1 MNKYTKSITEKQV
14 EDLIM
19 NTINKNKRELEMAQ
33 IKPMSEKWKY
43 ATNGIY
49 FLIGKMS
56 SGKSYFLW
64 KHIYMSENLFKKP
77 YYQKIIFCSTS
88 GKLDKTSEFLSKN
101 IKTPIVYISEDD
113 LIPFLHR
120 HIKRKS
126 KYYSIVKHVLSKLK
140 KADET
145 MQRLINKY
153 DLDDIDDRINYIAQ
167 KLAQYECS
175 EYPYNTLLILDDFA
189 GSPLLTK
196 QHSELIRILTKTR
209 HYNITC
215 IIAIQTF
222 RSVSKNVKRL
232 ATDVIVYAGFS
243 KEDCESILEQ
253 TPNNLDKKTT
263 TAQYLSLPGNH
274 DRMVLNISDN
284 SMHFEIENE

>member
-1 MNKYTKSITEKQV
+1 MSQNNHNKSIAEKNV
-14 EDLIM
+14 EKLI
-19 NTINKNKRELEMAQ
+19 NETITKNKRELDMAQ
-33 IKPMSEKWKY
+33 IKPMSDNWKY

-56 SGKSYFLW
+56 SGKSYFIW
-64 KHIYMSENLFKKP
+64 KHIYMSEQLYKKP
-77 YYQKIIFCSTS
+77 YYHKIIFCSTS

-101 IKTPIVYISEDD
+101 IKTPIVYIKEDE
-113 LIPFLHR
+113 LIPFLEK

-126 KYYSIVKHVLSKLK
+126 KYYSIVRHVLSKLRET
-140 KADET
+140 DET
-145 MQRLINKY
+145 MDRLIQKY
-153 DLDDIDDRINYIAQ
+153 DLEDLDERINYIAQ
-167 KLAQYECS
+167 KLAQYQCS

-196 QHSELIRILTKTR
+196 QHTELIRILTKTR
-209 HYNITC
+209 HYNLTC

-232 ATDVIVYAGFS
+232 ATDVVVYAGFS

-253 TPNNLDKKTT
+253 TPNNLNKKVVTS
-263 TAQYLSLPGNH
+263 QYLNLPNIH
-274 DRMVLNISDN
+274 DRMILNIAAN
-284 SMHFEIENE
+284 SMHFEID